1 MITSMTGYGEGKA
14 ENNDFKISIEMKSVN
29 NRYLD
34 INVRLPRK
42 FNKFEDDIKYEIK
55 KRINRGKIDVFI
67 NLDKSQRED
76 IVITTDFNLLDKYVD
91 VYNGIIGK
99 YDLKDRVDLNKLV
112 RIQDAFIIEDKELNE
127 TSTKETIMESLNIAL
142 NGLVSMRAAEGKK
155 LKLDILEKLDRIEK
169 VLKEIEE
176 KAPSISINYQEKM
189 KTRILELLGN
199 VEDFDQD
206 KLNME
211 VAIFADKKDIN
222 EELVRLSSHL
232 IQLKDLICTDGAI
245 GRTMDFLLQEINRE
259 VNTIGSKSPDYD
271 ISNSIVELKSEF
283 EKIREQIQNIE

>member
-1 MITSMTGYGEGKA
+1 MIISMTGYGEGKA

-42 FNKFEDDIKYEIK
+42 FNKFEDGIKSEIK
-55 KRINRGKIDVFI
+55 KRINRGKVDVFI
-67 NLDKSQRED
+67 NLEKSQRED
-76 IVITTDFNLLDKYVD
+76 IVITTDFNLLDKYMNA
-91 VYNGIIGK
+91 YNGIIEK
-99 YDLKDRVDLNKLV
+99 YELKDRVDLNKLV
-112 RIQDAFIIEDKELNE
+112 RIQDAFIIEDNELDE
-127 TSTKETIMESLNIAL
+127 DTTRETILESLNIAL
-142 NGLVSMRAAEGKK
+142 DGLVSMRLIEGEKV
-155 LKLDILEKLDRIEK
+155 KLDILEKLDRIEN
-169 VLKEIEE
+169 VLEEIGK

-189 KTRILELLGN
+189 KIRVIELLESI
-199 VEDFDQD
+199 EDFDQD

-211 VAIFADKKDIN
+211 IAIYADKKDIN

-232 IQLKDLICTDGAI
+232 IQLKDLIDTEGVV

-271 ISNSIVELKSEF
+271 ISNNIVELKSEF